1 MLFNHAEERAVC
13 ALHIL
18 NTPETPRSEAPEIG
32 LPGLSPTLER
42 LQEDLLVW
50 GLLSF

>member
-1 MLFNHAEERAVC
+1 MLFSHAEERAVC

-32 LPGLSPTLER
+32 LPGLSPMLER
-42 LQEDLLVW
+42 LQ
-50 GLLSF
+50 